1 MLLTSALLCNKDLMG
16 AYNRFYPYSILL
28 AWEHDDPNQCSRNPR
43 MCDFTNLNLS
53 PLCDV
58 TAGDP
63 AGEATLWGEA
73 ASATYHDL
81 GLKPDYVENILGAT
95 RQFYINQDRMDREL
109 LSGILEVR
117 RENCLGFP
125 YFLSRP
131 DHSGIMHLRGTF
143 PFSTS
148 TSETPQ

>member
-1 MLLTSALLCNKDLMG
+1 
-16 AYNRFYPYSILL
+16 
-28 AWEHDDPNQCSRNPR
+28 

-109 LSGILEVR
+109 LSSIVEVR
-117 RENCLGFP
+117 QDSRHHFSVIFVFSVQPRSVGYNAFERDISILNI
-125 YFLSRP
+125 YFG
-131 DHSGIMHLRGTF
+131 D
-143 PFSTS
+143 STVMGL
-148 TSETPQ
+148 TI